1 MMDFIT
7 GLLKL
12 KDLVNK
18 YKYNRIITIV
28 DKATKYLYFRLYK
41 ERTRVEEVA

>member
-1 MMDFIT
+1 MDFII

-18 YKYNRIITIV
+18 YKYDRIITII
-28 DKATKYLYFRLYK
+28 DKAIKYSYFRLYK
-41 ERTRVEEVA
+41 ERTKVEEVV